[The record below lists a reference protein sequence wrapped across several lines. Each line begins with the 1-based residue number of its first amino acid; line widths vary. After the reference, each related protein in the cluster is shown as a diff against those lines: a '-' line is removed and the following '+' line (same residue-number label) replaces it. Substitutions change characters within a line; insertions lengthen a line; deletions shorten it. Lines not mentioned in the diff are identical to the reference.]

1 MGMIKT
7 LAFVAA
13 TMVPFAAQAFE
24 INAMS
29 DEERQIFREE
39 VRAYLLDNPSV
50 LVEAMNVL
58 EKQQQESE
66 FKADELMLQQN
77 ADALLND
84 GISHV
89 SGNLNGDITIVEFMD
104 YRCGYCRKAKPEVAE
119 LISSDG
125 NIRLITKEYPI
136 LGDDSTESAK
146 MAIAVLQLFGGD
158 AYQKLHNALMKF
170 NGPMNEK
177 SIRMLAKRHELDA
190 DKILARMDGPEV
202 AAHIEQM
209 HELGRRMQVS
219 GTPTFVIGGTILRGY
234 VPLKGMRQ
242 IVTAERKLK
251 K

>member
-1 MGMIKT
+1 MGMMKT

-13 TMVPFAAQAFE
+13 TMVPMGAQAFE
-24 INAMS
+24 INAMT
-29 DEERQIFREE
+29 DAERQIFREE
-39 VRAYLLDNPSV
+39 VRAYLLDNPNV

-58 EKQQQESE
+58 EKQQQDAE

-125 NIRLITKEYPI
+125 NIKLITKEYPI

-146 MAIAVLQLFGGD
+146 MAIAVLQLFGGE
-158 AYQKLHNALMKF
+158 AYEKLHNALMEF

-177 SIRMLAKRHELDA
+177 SIRMLAKRHGLDA

-202 AAHIEQM
+202 ADHIAQM

-219 GTPTFVIGGTILRGY
+219 GTPTFVVGGTILRGY
-234 VPLKGMRQ
+234 VPLKGMRS
-242 IVTAERKLK
+242 IVAAERKLK
-251 K
+251 E

>member
-158 AYQKLHNALMKF
+158 AYKKLHNALMKF